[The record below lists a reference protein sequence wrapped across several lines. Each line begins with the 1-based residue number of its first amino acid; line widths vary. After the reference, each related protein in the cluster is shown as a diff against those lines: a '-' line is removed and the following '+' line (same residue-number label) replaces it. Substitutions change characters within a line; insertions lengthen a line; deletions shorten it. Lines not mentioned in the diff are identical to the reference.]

1 MLAPNDVR
9 VLVNT
14 LNTANIVA
22 LQEVPKS
29 ADRQPARTIYL
40 WYIDSARAH
49 ATILASLHGTLGNI
63 LERLATEKERVQSI
77 LDKRDRSDIAGDENR
92 LNRGERED
100 LREWEAKRD
109 KLMVLIHRVEEA
121 AFVLGVLPAVS
132 DSETK

>member
-40 WYIDSARAH
+40 WYIDSARAN
-49 ATILASLHGTLGNI
+49 ATVLASLHGTLANI
-63 LERLATEKERVQSI
+63 IERLGTEKERVQSI
-77 LDKRDRSDIAGDENR
+77 LDKRDRSDIAGDESR

-100 LREWEAKRD
+100 LKEWEAKRD
-109 KLMVLIHRVEEA
+109 KLMVLAHRVDEA
-121 AFVLGVLPAVS
+121 AFVLGVLPAVF
-132 DSETK
+132 DPETK

>member
-14 LNTANIVA
+14 LSTANIVA

-29 ADRQPARTIYL
+29 VDRQPARTIYL
-40 WYIDSARAH
+40 WYIDPARAH
-49 ATILASLHGTLGNI
+49 ATVLASLHGTLANI
-63 LERLATEKERVQSI
+63 MERLSTEKGRVQSI

-100 LREWEAKRD
+100 LREWETKRD
-109 KLMVLIHRVEEA
+109 KLMVLVHRVEEA
-121 AFVLGVLPAVS
+121 AFVLGVLPAAL